1 MTGLHGYAGPQPM
14 PGHFALSK
22 AQLEEFVH
30 DVVKAIGMTG
40 DARHKLGFAVG
51 PLCFDMSDEE
61 TRQFIHDSFAVARE
75 NDVAVAF
82 HIDDSMCWGQR
93 KDLLSNPDNIETADW
108 KQKPST
114 GRRADWG
121 PKPTR
126 FPPQMC
132 FNSPD
137 IQAAVKDKS
146 RLDRSGS
153 QERTGRTQGLRQG
166 TSLCRRHRRMG
177 DTDRPRF

>member
-1 MTGLHGYAGPQPM
+1 M
-14 PGHFALSK
+14 
-22 AQLEEFVH
+22 
-30 DVVKAIGMTG
+30 
-40 DARHKLGFAVG
+40 
-51 PLCFDMSDEE
+51 
-61 TRQFIHDSFAVARE
+61 AVAL
-75 NDVAVAF
+75 

-132 FNSPD
+132 FNSPA
-137 IQAAVKDKS
+137 IVAAVKDRAGLIGAEIKRELAALKS
-146 RLDRSGS
+146 QGKEHLFAGVIAGWETQIGRDF
-153 QERTGRTQGLRQG
+153 ERTAAWVTAPSAIGGSARPI
-166 TSLCRRHRRMG
+166 
-177 DTDRPRF
+177 RPRIPTLERVQIVKEFMELWANSLHAGGRSERQDLLPHRVH